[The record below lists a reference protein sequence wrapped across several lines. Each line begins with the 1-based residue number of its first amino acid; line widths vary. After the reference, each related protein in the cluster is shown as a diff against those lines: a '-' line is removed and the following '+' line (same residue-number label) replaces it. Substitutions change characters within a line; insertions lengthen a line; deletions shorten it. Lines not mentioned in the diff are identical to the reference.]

1 MPGLFRD
8 RISVDLQGL
17 RAALCAR
24 ARELGLSPSDLVRRL
39 LAEALEGA
47 RPSTST
53 SSWAPAKSD
62 ESLVRLSLRMSRRD
76 ADATR
81 TAANRAALSC
91 GAYVAGLV
99 AGIPVLLEG
108 SAPRSYLAAL
118 SVSNAEMATL
128 GRDLR
133 HLTSLLR
140 QGSSRAAQEYRER
153 LDVVADDVRQH
164 LTLAA
169 AALAAMQPYRS
180 FATERADRSRTMKRG
195 EPCTTSRTS
204 TAS

>member
-1 MPGLFRD
+1 MVSECRIGAAAPLSDTLRVWRLDAMPRSSRD

-53 SSWAPAKSD
+53 SSWAAAKSD

-108 SAPRSYLAAL
+108 SAPRSYLA
-118 SVSNAEMATL
+118 
-128 GRDLR
+128 
-133 HLTSLLR
+133 
-140 QGSSRAAQEYRER
+140 
-153 LDVVADDVRQH
+153 
-164 LTLAA
+164 
-169 AALAAMQPYRS
+169 
-180 FATERADRSRTMKRG
+180 
-195 EPCTTSRTS
+195 
-204 TAS
+204 